1 MRTWAECSGAA
12 LRSNIRELRKR
23 LGGAALVGVVK
34 ANAYGHGDIWASKIL
49 IEEGAAYLA
58 VATAE
63 EAIALRGAGISAP
76 ILIFGITPPELAPEL
91 IGLGLTQTVADIETA
106 QAYSRA
112 AQKFDK
118 TLKCHLKLDTGMG
131 RLGFQSAGDA
141 HLNSPEAVLAL
152 TLPGLEFEGVYTHFA
167 TSGERGGE
175 TYTRGQLAKFNA
187 IVPELERAAGRRF
200 ALRHAANSGAV
211 AGYPEAM
218 LDMARPGIMLY
229 GYPDNVPGLTLTP
242 VMELKTRIAQIK
254 RLAAGDSVSYGRRY
268 TAARPGRAAVLPI
281 GYADGL
287 PRALSDNMSVLIN
300 GKPARQIGTICMD
313 MCIVDLTDIP
323 EARAGDTATV
333 FGREKGFT
341 AEELA
346 AKLGTISYEL
356 LCGVAN
362 RVPRLCI

>member
-49 IEEGAAYLA
+49 VEEGAAYLA

-91 IGLGLTQTVADIETA
+91 INLGLTQTVADIETA
-106 QAYSRA
+106 RAYSRA
-112 AQKFDK
+112 AQKIGK

-141 HLNSPEAVLAL
+141 MRVL

-167 TSGERGGE
+167 MSGESGGE
-175 TYTRGQLAKFNA
+175 AYTRGQLAKFNA

-211 AGYPEAM
+211 ACYPEAI

-229 GYPDNVPGLTLTP
+229 GYPDNVPGLALTP
-242 VMELKTRIAQIK
+242 VMELKTRVVQIK

-287 PRALSDNMSVLIN
+287 PRALSNNMSVLIN

-313 MCIVDLTDIP
+313 MCVVDFTDIP

-341 AEELA
+341 AEDMA
-346 AKLGTISYEL
+346 AKLGTISYEV